1 MRIATRVY
9 SLNNQSQDEVV
20 YTYQRVFKYLL
31 EQLKPEAFS
40 QLTY

>member
-9 SLNNQSQDEVV
+9 SLSNQSQDEVV